1 MRVGLSFRWRHSGI
15 LKTDFLNPRPDT
27 PVDLPDFC
35 QPRAVFLLVLLGL
48 LLALLLALAAQADFS
63 GFWNAL
69 GLNALMVESVV
80 LAACLL
86 LCAGRNLLSKIPASV
101 AFATI
106 FVVIQLLTVGFS
118 LFAVRFLLAPG
129 ALDVGFD
136 TGAWV
141 LRNLLISL
149 IASLVFLRYL
159 ILHRQWQMQ
168 VRAEADARLDALQAR
183 IRPHFLFNTLNTIA
197 SLVRTR
203 PDDAEQAV
211 LDLADLLRTALRTN
225 AQHTLAEELEL
236 VRGYLRIESQRLGER
251 LRIDWQVEDSL
262 PFEQNVPALLV
273 QPLVENAVVHGISK
287 LSDGGRLKITARA
300 DRSKRWCLRVENPW
314 PGPEDVEAAKNSRK
328 NSQESNRM
336 ALDNIRQRLELAYGE
351 RASLKIDSTADRFSA
366 EIRVPITE

>member
-1 MRVGLSFRWRHSGI
+1 MNSDSPNTF
-15 LKTDFLNPRPDT
+15 
-27 PVDLPDFC
+27 VDLPDFC

-48 LLALLLALAAQADFS
+48 LLSFLLTLAAQPGFS
-63 GFWNAL
+63 DFWNAL
-69 GLNALMVESVV
+69 GLTALMIESIV
-80 LAACLL
+80 LASCLL
-86 LCAGRNLLSKIPASV
+86 LCACRKILTRLPAAV
-101 AFATI
+101 AFGVI
-106 FVVIQLLTVGFS
+106 FLVIQILAVGFS
-118 LFAVRFLLAPG
+118 WLAARFFLPFETLGSGLANSE
-129 ALDVGFD
+129 
-136 TGAWV
+136 WI

-211 LDLADLLRTALRTN
+211 LDLADLLRTGLRTN
-225 AQHTLAEELEL
+225 AEHTLAEELEL

-251 LRIDWQVEDSL
+251 LRIDWRIEDSL
-262 PFEQNVPALLV
+262 PLEQTIPALLV

-287 LSDGGRLKITARA
+287 LPDGGRLKITARE
-300 DRSKRWCLRVENPW
+300 DRGKRWCLRVENPW
-314 PGPEDVEAAKNSRK
+314 PGPEDAEAAKNSRK

-351 RASLKIDSTADRFSA
+351 RASLKFESTADRFSA